1 MWLQSRPGKP
11 YIFRLSLYSSISNGS
26 ILNSSFLSDQDSFL
40 LHLQNGDSFTELV
53 DDLLALM
60 SYIL

>member
-1 MWLQSRPGKP
+1 MLLNVVAVWLQSGPAAPCSVPG
-11 YIFRLSLYSSISNGS
+11 SSDST
-26 ILNSSFLSDQDSFL
+26 FLPDQDSFL
-40 LHLQNGDSFTELV
+40 LHSQYGDSFTELV